1 LPTHHHVN
9 PRSGLVRVAA
19 YQPLMATCAVADTIA
34 RIRERVI
41 WCETNGIDIL
51 CCPEAVLG
59 GLADYAR
66 RPQEIAIDVESG
78 QLQQILAPLA
88 SDRVTTIIGFTEI
101 DPGNRLFNSAAVLS
115 NGTVLGVYRKLFPAI
130 NKSVY
135 TAGDQL
141 PIFQVNDVKIGIVIC
156 RDSTFSEPAK
166 ILSAKGAQVLFI
178 PTNTGLP
185 RVRAYCEIVAEARK
199 GDVRLAVES
208 HIYVVR
214 SDVAGEANGLVA
226 YGASGIV
233 DASGAVLQAAKLLSE
248 DFLVA
253 ELALRPKS
261 KGCT

>member
-1 LPTHHHVN
+1 
-9 PRSGLVRVAA
+9 
-19 YQPLMATCAVADTIA
+19 
-34 RIRERVI
+34 
-41 WCETNGIDIL
+41 
-51 CCPEAVLG
+51 
-59 GLADYAR
+59 
-66 RPQEIAIDVESG
+66 
-78 QLQQILAPLA
+78 LQQLLAPLA
-88 SDRVTTIIGFTEI
+88 SDRVTTIVGFTEF
-101 DPGNRLFNSAAVLS
+101 DRGNRLFNSAAVVS
-115 NGTVLGVYRKLFPAI
+115 NGAVFGVYRKLFPAI

-141 PIFQVNDVKIGIVIC
+141 PIFQVNDVKFGIVIC

-185 RVRAYCEIVAEARK
+185 RDRAYREMVAVARK

-208 HIYVVR
+208 DIYVVR

-233 DASGAVLQAAKLLSE
+233 DASGAVFQTAKLLSE